1 VRESTSPVPLSQDQ
15 VQNPKI
21 RKLLRD
27 WIIWMV
33 SEAQLLMFSK
43 PVFELVFWVILA
55 LANIGLGMLLGAT
68 LMQSLLN
75 ILTIIPIIW
84 IVVTIIEIL
93 TKRFADEDQ
102 KS

>member
-1 VRESTSPVPLSQDQ
+1 MPLSQDQ

>member
-1 VRESTSPVPLSQDQ
+1 
-15 VQNPKI
+15 
-21 RKLLRD
+21 
-27 WIIWMV
+27 MV

-43 PVFELVFWVILA
+43 SVFKLVFWVILA

-84 IVVTIIEIL
+84 IVVTIIEML